1 VSSQIRVGIFTLLAL
16 AGAVAV
22 YYLLE
27 HSKHAGY
34 DIGVHFQNTA
44 GLQSGSAVQ
53 LAGVDVGVVSDVQ
66 LLPDQT
72 AVVICN
78 INDANDI
85 YRQSQ
90 FVITTT
96 LTGQSSVQI
105 FPPKDLRDATKL
117 PREIEPEKDMPE
129 GTLPPSLA
137 DLATEGESRLHSLD
151 ATIGKI
157 NSELPKI
164 TQTFY
169 DVANHTDRLVLHAD
183 DTLVR
188 LSGELETTVAD
199 LNHVIVTSGSSLQ
212 RVTAST
218 DLLIIHN
225 HQRIDTLL
233 ENLAATSGSARTAM
247 ENIASVT
254 SDPSLK
260 KNLLATAA
268 SIAQAADQIRAIATD
283 VHGITGDPSVQSNL
297 KGAVGNLSAAIAR
310 ANDLLGNLANT
321 SDGGGQ
327 GPGPQPQ
334 SSSAPGTVPSP
345 TPSDGNSSVTA
356 ARSASYRRVRK
367 SLALVQTTIRETW
380 SNRGGGPASD
390 VNLTILPSLGTHVTI
405 GANDL
410 GYNTTYNALIESSR
424 SQMFDLSGGILYST
438 LGLKAVID
446 PRGVFALDAR
456 LYDAKHPKFDIY
468 GNLRLSDRLRLFYGE
483 RNALFNSSQ
492 RTPSFG
498 LELKN

>member
-1 VSSQIRVGIFTLLAL
+1 VSSQVRVGIFTLLAL

-34 DIGVHFQNTA
+34 DIGVHFKNTA
-44 GLQSGSAVQ
+44 GLQTGSAVQ
-53 LAGVDVGVVSDVQ
+53 LAGVDVGVVSDVR

-72 AVVICN
+72 AAVICN

-105 FPPKDLRDATKL
+105 FPPKNLSTATIL
-117 PREIEPEKDMPE
+117 PREIQAEADMPE

-157 NSELPKI
+157 NTELPKI

-188 LSGELETTVAD
+188 LSGQLETTVAE
-199 LNHVIVTSGSSLQ
+199 LNHVIQTSGTSLQ
-212 RVTAST
+212 ELTAST
-218 DLLIIHN
+218 NSMNSHN
-225 HQRIDTLL
+225 HQRIDTLM
-233 ENLAATSGSARTAM
+233 ENLVATSGSARTSM

-268 SIAQAADQIRAIATD
+268 SIAQAADQIKAIASD
-283 VHGITGDPSVQSNL
+283 VHSITGDPSVQSNL

-310 ANDLLGNLANT
+310 ANDLLGNIAN
-321 SDGGGQ
+321 SESGGQ
-327 GPGPQPQ
+327 ERGPQPQ
-334 SSSAPGTVPSP
+334 SSTAPGPAP
-345 TPSDGNSSVTA
+345 TDGTSTMSA
-356 ARSASYRRVRK
+356 ARSSSYRKVRR

-380 SNRGGGPASD
+380 RNTGGGPSSD
-390 VNLTILPSLGTHVTI
+390 LNLTILPGLGTHVTL

-410 GYNTTYNALIESSR
+410 GYNTTYNALIETSR
-424 SQMFDLSGGILYST
+424 SRAFDLSGGILYST

-468 GNLRLSDRLRLFYGE
+468 GDLRLSDRLRLFYGE
-483 RNALFNSSQ
+483 RNALFNSAQ

>member
-1 VSSQIRVGIFTLLAL
+1 VGIFTLLAL
-16 AGAVAV
+16 AGAIAV

-53 LAGVDVGVVSDVQ
+53 LAGVDVGVVSDVR

-85 YRQSQ
+85 YRQSK

-105 FPPKDLRDATKL
+105 YPPKDLNGATKL
-117 PREIEPEKDMPE
+117 PREIEAEADMPE

-157 NSELPKI
+157 NTELPKI

-169 DVANHTDRLVLHAD
+169 DVATHTDRLVLHAD

-188 LSGELETTVAD
+188 LSGQLEITVAE
-199 LNHVIVTSGSSLQ
+199 LNQVITTSGTSLQ
-212 RVTAST
+212 ELTAST
-218 DLLIIHN
+218 NSMINHN
-225 HQRIDTLL
+225 HKRIDTLL

-254 SDPSLK
+254 ADPSLK

-268 SIAQAADQIRAIATD
+268 SIAQAADQIRAITSD
-283 VHGITGDPSVQSNL
+283 VHSITGDPSVQSNL

-310 ANDLLGNLANT
+310 ANDLLGNFAND
-321 SDGGGQ
+321 SDHGAQDRGS
-327 GPGPQPQ
+327 QPQ
-334 SSSAPGTVPSP
+334 SSSSSPAPVPGP
-345 TPSDGNSSVTA
+345 TADTSTISA
-356 ARSASYRRVRK
+356 ARAASYRKVRR

-380 SNRGGGPASD
+380 TNAGGGPASD
-390 VNLTILPSLGTHVTI
+390 VNLTLLPGLGTHVTL

-410 GYNTTYNALIESSR
+410 GYNTTYNALIDSSR
-424 SQMFDLSGGILYST
+424 SRAFTLSGGILYST
-438 LGLKAVID
+438 LGVKAVID
-446 PRGVFALDAR
+446 PYGLFALDAR
-456 LYDAKHPKFDIY
+456 LYDAKHPKFDLY
-468 GNLRLSDRLRLFYGE
+468 GDLRLSDRLRLFYGE
-483 RNALFNSSQ
+483 RNALFNSTQ